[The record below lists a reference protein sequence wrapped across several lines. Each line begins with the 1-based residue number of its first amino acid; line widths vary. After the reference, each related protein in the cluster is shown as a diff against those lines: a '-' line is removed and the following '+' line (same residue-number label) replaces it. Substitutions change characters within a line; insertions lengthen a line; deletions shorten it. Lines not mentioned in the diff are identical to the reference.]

1 MMIKNYNQ
9 KKKKQDFRS
18 PIMTERFLTTV
29 LKVSSCP
36 KMTKKAVLLN
46 MQSFMNQIDPATFE
60 KDPNVFS
67 LMLAIKIVLK
77 NRLEGVDDP
86 SDLVEYVNLEIMDN
100 YEEQKSNIIFPTIL
114 SSTDTSDKEKNLVL
128 NTIDNY
134 VNYQNVLEKK
144 DDLADILSDLGSG
157 NISNLDNSISSLRS
171 IINSLYDEFQK
182 TNTSKEAYT
191 FIHTSEN
198 QEFRERLEDAHAYA
212 ISDKVCLHT
221 GLKRFN
227 EMLSTKGGF
236 LGGKFYMFYADR
248 KSVV

>member
-128 NTIDNY
+128 NTIGGKITD
-134 VNYQNVLEKK
+134 LEIECEET
-144 DDLADILSDLGSG
+144 ASCPTTETT
-157 NISNLDNSISSLRS
+157 SIEDPLIKEQQMQSV
-171 IINSLYDEFQK
+171 
-182 TNTSKEAYT
+182 KEAVATHDVDISKGVIADKNPKDSDY
-191 FIHTSEN
+191 IKDVTSSTEGYSELVARYN
-198 QEFRERLEDAHAYA
+198 K
-212 ISDKVCLHT
+212 I
-221 GLKRFN
+221 FN
-227 EMLSTKGGF
+227 KII
-236 LGGKFYMFYADR
+236 LG
-248 KSVV
+248 V